1 MDEKLDILVVDD
13 HELILDATVGVLK
26 QEYSEA
32 NIVQA
37 QTAQETLFQ
46 IKSHQFEL
54 IVMDLSI
61 PSQRGGTAE
70 IGKGIKLLQY
80 LLEKYPPQNFM
91 VQTSYVKALI
101 RIKHKIDN
109 HQGGFVI
116 ADKRLPKEEMLMRA
130 NLALHGATHTQDIK
144 TGIELKS
151 EWSEVLQLA
160 FKKGL
165 TDEAIAKKMYKS
177 QRTVRTYWTRI
188 QDVVGVYPDDCRQN
202 GQNVRIQTEVRA
214 REKGLID

>member
-1 MDEKLDILVVDD
+1 
-13 HELILDATVGVLK
+13 
-26 QEYSEA
+26 
-32 NIVQA
+32 
-37 QTAQETLFQ
+37 
-46 IKSHQFEL
+46 
-54 IVMDLSI
+54 
-61 PSQRGGTAE
+61 
-70 IGKGIKLLQY
+70 
-80 LLEKYPPQNFM
+80 M